1 MSSKSK
7 HINTLRRYTAI
18 LFLLFFSSIE
28 TFGQQE
34 NNPFIKSFTANAK
47 NGSIYLSWTTRA
59 GFTCQDIHIYVSRDS
74 LLGYERRGT
83 YFGMC
88 GDTSEKQYTYLL
100 ENTFLNERNFIKLEL
115 GTVGYSNTISLVVL
129 KLNNSILILPH
140 PVVSSSTIYYENK
153 EQTLYTLS
161 VYDINGNVFLET
173 QTRDEKINIGSFL
186 LPTGVFYLDLYAPQ
200 KQRYSSKIVVL

>member
-18 LFLLFFSSIE
+18 LFLLFFSSID

-47 NGSIYLSWTTRA
+47 NGNIYLSWTTRA
-59 GFTCQDIHIYVSRDS
+59 GFTCQDIHINVSRDS

-83 YFGMC
+83 YFGIC
-88 GDTSEKQYTYLL
+88 GDTSEQKYTYLL
-100 ENTFLNERNFIKLEL
+100 EDIFLNKRNFVKLEL
-115 GTVGYSNTISLVVL
+115 GTVGYSHTISLVVP
-129 KLNNSILILPH
+129 KVKNSILILPH
-140 PVVSSSTIYYENK
+140 PVVSSSTIYYENS
-153 EQTLYTLS
+153 EQTPYTLTL
-161 VYDINGNVFLET
+161 YDTKGNVYLVT
-173 QTRDEKINIGSFL
+173 QTRDEKINIGSYL
-186 LPTGVFYLDLYAPQ
+186 LPKGVYYLDLYAPQ